1 MKNKIWQ
8 RFKINLLFYAI
19 LGIIIALLKS
29 INTFYFQELLDSY
42 NSKFNPLILLMYGIT
57 IVLVPILSY
66 IDQNPRTKLYH
77 GIYFFLKKQAL
88 EKISRISY
96 INYTQLNSGKL
107 LQKVEAGSSA
117 GRNVYLNFYTRLI
130 RELLPETLFNLFFI
144 ALIDIKLLIPI
155 TIGYIVVFILT
166 KYLLKVLQSLKE
178 TSLVSEEKMN
188 HTLIRGITEMVT
200 FRINKLYKREIA
212 NYEAMSN
219 ETVSGLTHMTMI
231 HEMFFGVFALLVA
244 IIKIVTVG
252 LFFSGYITVSIGS
265 LVALL
270 IYIDRIYNPIAIFNV
285 IFVQYNLDIISFNR
299 LKEFFEMD
307 DDRHLNSGVSVKRV
321 SRVDFSGV
329 SVHIDNKDIL
339 SGLNYSFKDRN
350 IYGLVGK
357 SGSGKST
364 LIKTFLGLLK
374 QSEGKIYI
382 DERDFSEI
390 NLNDFYEQVFYLSQE
405 SPIFSGTLR
414 ENIIF
419 DKQIDDERIIEA
431 LRRCQLSEFFEKLP
445 EGLDTTTSN
454 TTVSGGEKQRIA
466 FARIF
471 FSEANIIILDEA
483 TSALDEVTEGLILKE
498 LLTVLKNKMTI
509 MITHRPSN
517 LAIVDT
523 IIDLDKLKEAN
534 HKSINHCTKS

>member
-1 MKNKIWQ
+1 M
-8 RFKINLLFYAI
+8 
-19 LGIIIALLKS
+19 
-29 INTFYFQELLDSY
+29 
-42 NSKFNPLILLMYGIT
+42 
-57 IVLVPILSY
+57 V
-66 IDQNPRTKLYH
+66 
-77 GIYFFLKKQAL
+77 LKKQAL

-270 IYIDRIYNPIAIFNV
+270 I
-285 IFVQYNLDIISFNR
+285 QYNLDIISFNR

-445 EGLDTTTSN
+445 EGLDTTISN

>member
-1 MKNKIWQ
+1 M
-8 RFKINLLFYAI
+8 FYAI

-445 EGLDTTTSN
+445 EGLDTTISN

-498 LLTVLKNKMTI
+498 LLPVLKNKMTI

-517 LAIVDT
+517 LVIVDT